1 MEQQRSGIPSFEA
14 RGEVSFELV
23 HATEAAALACAGFL
37 GKGDAE
43 GVSNAAGEAMRR
55 ALDRSD
61 IAGTVVLS
69 PRHNAAVPPGAVIG
83 AGDRK
88 VDLGVYPV
96 EGASQ
101 VARGHINAVSLLV
114 AVEPGGFAHLPAV
127 SQMEKFVA
135 GPGARGAIDLDDPV
149 ADNLRRIAFARDVRV
164 QDLTVAILD
173 RPRHQEL
180 IADVAAAGARIM
192 TLEEGDIA
200 GAVMAAMPGTGV
212 DAAIGIGGLHATL
225 VAACA
230 VRCLAREFLVRHIP
244 RSVDERKLIGDQVSR
259 VYGLAD
265 LAPAADVFVAITGVT
280 GGPLLPGVSYGS
292 GHAET
297 SSLVMFSRQ

>member
-43 GVSNAAGEAMRR
+43 GVSDAAGEAMRR

-101 VARGHINAVSLLV
+101 VARDRKSV
-114 AVEPGGFAHLPAV
+114 VEGKRGGD
-127 SQMEKFVA
+127 
-135 GPGARGAIDLDDPV
+135 G
-149 ADNLRRIAFARDVRV
+149 
-164 QDLTVAILD
+164 
-173 RPRHQEL
+173 
-180 IADVAAAGARIM
+180 
-192 TLEEGDIA
+192 
-200 GAVMAAMPGTGV
+200 
-212 DAAIGIGGLHATL
+212 
-225 VAACA
+225 C
-230 VRCLAREFLVRHIP
+230 
-244 RSVDERKLIGDQVSR
+244 
-259 VYGLAD
+259 
-265 LAPAADVFVAITGVT
+265 
-280 GGPLLPGVSYGS
+280 
-292 GHAET
+292 
-297 SSLVMFSRQ
+297 